1 MEPGRFYYKAENTY
15 VIICRQICV
24 VFPTGNA
31 RKKIDLMTL
40 ALYLKI
46 HKKDQ
51 SHRI

>member
-24 VFPTGNA
+24 VFPSGNA
-31 RKKIDLMTL
+31 RKKI